1 MHSDPTPSPP
11 LNTIPPQSHAEAQ
24 REFQLTLSGFS
35 AIDKPEYDDYS
46 RCVHCGLCANNC
58 PTYRLWGQEADSP
71 RGRIR
76 QMALVDQG
84 RLEIGDSFVTHID
97 RCLNCRNCETVCPS
111 GVEYGKILELAR
123 AQIEQKYKRPLASR
137 SARDFVYR
145 KLLPYPRRIAAVA
158 RALKFYQRSGLAA
171 LARGTGI
178 LRLLGLQNQEKLLP
192 PIDSDFFFGDL
203 GKTFPAVGPRRARV
217 AFFAGCIAQ
226 VTFSDLNRATI
237 RVLQANGCEV
247 VVPAAQTCCGAL
259 AAHAGVRNVA
269 RELAQKNFAAFDSD
283 QFDAIINNASGCG
296 STLKEYPLLFPA
308 DPNEEARAQKFSA
321 KVRDI
326 NEFLASLGLV
336 ALLQPI
342 AARVTYQD
350 SCHLVHGQKISEAPR
365 QLIRAIP
372 GIEFVEMPLADQC
385 CGSAGVYNVTENKT
399 SLDLLNL
406 KMESVKQTR
415 AEIIVTA
422 NPGCILQLRAGAAVH
437 KTGQEVLH
445 VVELLDRA
453 TKNPD

>member
-1 MHSDPTPSPP
+1 MTPANPTS
-11 LNTIPPQSHAEAQ
+11 PQSHEEAQ

-35 AIDKPEYDDYS
+35 AVDNPEYADYS

-123 AQIEQKYKRPLASR
+123 AQIEQKYKRPLLTR
-137 SARDFVYR
+137 VARDVVYR
-145 KLLPYPRRIAAVA
+145 KLLPYPRRIALAA
-158 RALKFYQRSGLAA
+158 SALKLYQRSGLAA
-171 LARGTGI
+171 LARGSGI
-178 LRLLGLQNQEKLLP
+178 LRLLGLQSQERLLP
-192 PIDSDFFFGDL
+192 RIDSDYFFGEL
-203 GKTFPAVGPRRARV
+203 GKTFPASGTRRARV
-217 AFFAGCIAQ
+217 AFFGGCVAQ
-226 VTFSDLNRATI
+226 VTFSELNRATI

-247 VVPAAQTCCGAL
+247 VVPEAQGCCGAL
-259 AAHAGVRNVA
+259 AAHAGVRDVA
-269 RELAQKNFAAFDSD
+269 RELAQRNFAAFRAED
-283 QFDAIINNASGCG
+283 FDAIINNASGCG
-296 STLKEYPLLFPA
+296 SMLKEYPLLFPDDA
-308 DPNEEARAQKFSA
+308 EQEARAKAFSV
-321 KVRDI
+321 KVRDV
-326 NEFLASLGLV
+326 NEFLAELGLT
-336 ALLQPI
+336 APMKPL

-350 SCHLVHGQKISEAPR
+350 SCHLVHGQKVREAPR
-365 QLIRAIP
+365 KLLRSIP
-372 GIEFVEMPLADQC
+372 GVELVEMAMSEQC

-399 SLDLLNL
+399 SMELLDL
-406 KMESVKQTR
+406 KMDSVKQTR
-415 AEIIVTA
+415 AEIIATA
-422 NPGCILQLRAGAAVH
+422 NPGCILQLRAGVAMR

-453 TKNPD
+453 MQKT

>member
-1 MHSDPTPSPP
+1 MHSDFTPS
-11 LNTIPPQSHAEAQ
+11 LHANAVPPQTQEEAQ

-84 RLEIGDSFVTHID
+84 LIEIGGSFVTHID
-97 RCLNCRNCETVCPS
+97 RCLNCRNCESVCPS

-123 AQIEQKYKRPLASR
+123 AQIEQKYKRPFGSR
-137 SARDFVYR
+137 IARDFVYR

-158 RALKFYQRSGLAA
+158 SALKFYQRSGLASI
-171 LARGTGI
+171 ARGTGI
-178 LRLLGLQNQEKLLP
+178 LRLLGLQSQEKLLP
-192 PIDSDFFFGDL
+192 RIDSDFFSGDL
-203 GKTFPAVGPRRARV
+203 GKTFPAEGVRRARV
-217 AFFAGCIAQ
+217 AFFAGCVAQ
-226 VTFSDLNRATI
+226 VTFSGLNRATI

-259 AAHAGVRNVA
+259 AAHAGVRDVA
-269 RELAQKNFAAFDSD
+269 RELAQENFAAFNPDD
-283 QFDAIINNASGCG
+283 FDAIINNASGCG
-296 STLKEYPLLFPA
+296 SMLKEYPLLFPA
-308 DPNEEARAQKFSA
+308 DAQQEARAAKFSA
-321 KVRDI
+321 HVRDI
-326 NEFLASLGLV
+326 NEFLADLGLV
-336 ALLQPI
+336 APLKPVP
-342 AARVTYQD
+342 ARVTYQD

-365 QLIRAIP
+365 KLIRCIP
-372 GIEFVEMPLADQC
+372 GIEFIEMALSQQC

-399 SLDLLNL
+399 SLELLDL
-406 KMESVKQTR
+406 KMENAKQTR
-415 AEIIVTA
+415 AQIIVTA
-422 NPGCILQLRAGAAVH
+422 NPGCILQLRAGVAIH

-453 TKNPD
+453 TQNS